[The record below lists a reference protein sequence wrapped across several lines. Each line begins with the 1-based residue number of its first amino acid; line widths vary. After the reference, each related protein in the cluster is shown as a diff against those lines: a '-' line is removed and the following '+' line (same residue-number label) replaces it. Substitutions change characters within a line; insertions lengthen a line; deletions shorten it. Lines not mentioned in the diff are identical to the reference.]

1 MFLLTFFDGLPFFDE
16 KTPSK
21 RGKEAK
27 GETARRVDTRPTRPR
42 GQEARGCFDVVY
54 DGCNSGVFVSWLSAT
69 VLKSSKLILWIRS
82 NQSLTGFNR
91 RGFALDEN
99 VGHRYALKNRLFYTF
114 MVAGVVGHYRF
125 VEF

>member
-69 VLKSSKLILWIRS
+69 VLKSSKRLLWTRS
-82 NQSLTGFNR
+82 NQSLRTCICVTAMSEGKAR
-91 RGFALDEN
+91 RNLRGSTDANLPWMKT
-99 VGHRYALKNRLFYTF
+99 LYTSK
-114 MVAGVVGHYRF
+114 Y
-125 VEF
+125 